1 MKERAMNKIDDTHRK
16 RQPAPLQV
24 SRVFSAPPETVF
36 KAWSS
41 AEHVKRWFCPSGYSV
56 PDATVEMRAGGRFEV
71 CIRSPEGM
79 EHWTKGTFTEVPA
92 PERLTI
98 DHHVIDPCG
107 GGPLFSAV
115 TQVKLSPVH
124 GGTLMEVVQTY
135 TVADPAQ
142 AEPMLKGA
150 PEGWRQTLDKLEA
163 EIARIQGSGG
173 GRSVVHGVFHLE
185 RTYDATPEQVY
196 KALSDEAAKNRWFYG
211 PQGWRPIERFM
222 DFRVG
227 GRERAKGRF
236 EGGVTTTFDAIYHDI
251 VPRERIVYTYEM
263 HLDDRKISVS
273 LATLQIEPAGAG
285 RTKLKVSEQGA
296 FLDGY
301 DDAGS
306 RERAS
311 VALATPSPSGAP
323 HSSFDALRSFQP
335 IYSPSRA
342 SRSRTPMPPPSSL
355 GRKTAPAVSSA
366 MRILSTASFAMA
378 SGAPVSSAL
387 IADTGTPAV
396 SANFACDQPIR
407 ARAALTCAASTMDL
421 SLFRRCRGY
430 RDGGG
435 GR

>member
-1 MKERAMNKIDDTHRK
+1 MNTIDKTSRKI
-16 RQPAPLQV
+16 QPTPLRV
-24 SRVFSAPPETVF
+24 SRVFSAPRETVF

-41 AEHVKRWFCPSGYSV
+41 AEHVKQWFCPKGYSV
-56 PDATVEMRAGGRFEV
+56 PEATVEMRVGGRFEV
-71 CIRSPEGM
+71 CMRSPEGM
-79 EHWTKGTFTEVPA
+79 EHWTKGTFTEVVT

-115 TQVKLSPVH
+115 TQVKFSPVH
-124 GGTLMEVVQTY
+124 DGTLMEVVQSY
-135 TVADPAQ
+135 TVADMAQ
-142 AEPMLKGA
+142 VEPMLKGA

-163 EIARIQGSGG
+163 EVARIQQANGS
-173 GRSVVHGVFHLE
+173 RSVAHGAFHLE
-185 RTYDATPEQVY
+185 RTYNATPEQVY
-196 KALSDEAAKNRWFYG
+196 KALSDEAAKNRWFHG

-306 RERAS
+306 REHGTGDLLDKLGAS
-311 VALATPSPSGAP
+311 L
-323 HSSFDALRSFQP
+323 
-335 IYSPSRA
+335 
-342 SRSRTPMPPPSSL
+342 
-355 GRKTAPAVSSA
+355 TA
-366 MRILSTASFAMA
+366 
-378 SGAPVSSAL
+378 
-387 IADTGTPAV
+387 
-396 SANFACDQPIR
+396 
-407 ARAALTCAASTMDL
+407 
-421 SLFRRCRGY
+421 
-430 RDGGG
+430 
-435 GR
+435 